1 MIIGKKTLRIYL
13 GMFLICLFAF
23 TTGLHPVLF
32 GGLNN
37 AILVLLFGILLV
49 WNQRTAFL
57 RDNLSIWALF
67 LVVIMLLDNK
77 DNQRFGTIL
86 VYNTLAYMLAWL
98 FYIFTLRDNRWHK
111 PFLKLC
117 MLFGLF
123 HAVATWFFK
132 IVPGLYSTTVVPL
145 LGTWGSSALRE
156 FQNGWA
162 PGIAPTYST
171 NAVYIA
177 IGFCTAVSLLMNE
190 SRMRRYIPV
199 LICISALL
207 LTGKRS
213 QLIVSVFA
221 FLLMYYLYNSDKKT
235 TRIFKLCGI
244 AIISLVIF
252 DIASQF
258 VPELANFINRFR
270 QTAEMGDVTLG
281 RAARFAESMQIF
293 LSNPILGIG
302 WNGSSYYFAQ
312 STGIFINVHNI
323 YIQLL
328 CETGIIGA
336 VLYFTF
342 FIYNY
347 SIAWRMLK
355 RVKNSGFTTYE
366 KAGICAAFMIETFT
380 LLYGVTGNPI
390 YDFQTLFPYV
400 ASCGIITYYCR
411 NMNENK
417 CIEELPS
424 VH

>member
-37 AILVLLFGILLV
+37 ALLVLLFGILLV

-57 RDNLSIWALF
+57 RDNLSIWAFILIT
-67 LVVIMLLDNK
+67 IMLYNNQDNR
-77 DNQRFGTIL
+77 QFETIL

-98 FYIFTLRDNRWHK
+98 FYILTLKDCGWHK
-111 PFLKLC
+111 QFFQLC
-117 MLFGLF
+117 MFFGLF
-123 HAVATWFFK
+123 HAIATWFFK
-132 IVPGLYSTTVVPL
+132 IAPGLYSATVVPL

-177 IGFCTAVSLLMNE
+177 MGFCTAVSSLMID
-190 SRMRRYIPV
+190 SRTKRYIPV

-221 FLLMYYLYNSDKKT
+221 FLLMYYLYNSDKKAT
-235 TRIFKLCGI
+235 KIFKLCGI
-244 AIISLVIF
+244 AIVSLVIF

-312 STGIFINVHNI
+312 SLTYFINVHNI

-328 CETGIIGA
+328 CETGIVGA
-336 VLYFTF
+336 VLYFSF

-347 SIAWRMLK
+347 VIAWRMIK
-355 RVKNSGFTTYE
+355 RVKHSDYTINE
-366 KAGICAAFMIETFT
+366 KTVICASFMIETFF
-380 LLYGVTGNPI
+380 LLYGMTGNPL

-400 ASCGIITYYCR
+400 ASCGVITYHYR
-411 NMNENK
+411 YMIRKAKE
-417 CIEELPS
+417 S
-424 VH
+424 V